1 MPKANHPEDSRLIAG
16 VQRFQPIL
24 CKAKLAGKNESDTV
38 TIIVDMLSEVFGFD
52 KYEQITSELQIKRT
66 FCDLAIKIDGKVCLL
81 IECKAVGVDLKED
94 HVSQA
99 TGYAANYGIDYVAL
113 TNGLSWSVYRVLFE
127 KPVEITPVCSF
138 EFCDLNVNRPGDLVP
153 LRCLCV
159 EAFQGGENK
168 LLDQTYSQRSVLNK
182 YIVGQLLLNDWMVQ
196 TIRRSLERHFP
207 TVKVADDD
215 VRRVLHDEVFR
226 HEIVEGDRAEDAAK
240 IVLTANNRMK
250 QR

>member
-1 MPKANHPEDSRLIAG
+1 MPKVNHPEDSRLIAG
-16 VQRFQPIL
+16 AQRFQPIL

-99 TGYAANYGIDYVAL
+99 TSYAANYGIDYVAL

-127 KPVEITPVCSF
+127 KPVEIVPVCSF
-138 EFCDLNVNRPGDLVP
+138 DFCGLNANQPDDLIP

-159 EAFQGGENK
+159 EAFQGGENN
-168 LLDQTYSQRSVLNK
+168 LLDQAYSQHSVLNK
-182 YIVGQLLLNDWMVQ
+182 YRVGQLLLNDWMVQ
-196 TIRRSLERHFP
+196 TVRRSLERHFP
-207 TVKVADDD
+207 KVKISNDD
-215 VRRVLHDEVFR
+215 VRRVLRDDVLR
-226 HEIVEGDRAEDAAK
+226 REIVEGDRAEDASK
-240 IVLTANNRMK
+240 MVLVANERMK
-250 QR
+250 QK

>member
-1 MPKANHPEDSRLIAG
+1 M
-16 VQRFQPIL
+16 
-24 CKAKLAGKNESDTV
+24 
-38 TIIVDMLSEVFGFD
+38 
-52 KYEQITSELQIKRT
+52 
-66 FCDLAIKIDGKVCLL
+66 
-81 IECKAVGVDLKED
+81 
-94 HVSQA
+94 
-99 TGYAANYGIDYVAL
+99 
-113 TNGLSWSVYRVLFE
+113 
-127 KPVEITPVCSF
+127 
-138 EFCDLNVNRPGDLVP
+138 NRPDDLVP

-226 HEIVEGDRAEDAAK
+226 HEIVEGDRAEGS
-240 IVLTANNRMK
+240 TPT
-250 QR
+250 

>member
-138 EFCDLNVNRPGDLVP
+138 EFCDLNVNRPDDLVP
-153 LRCLCV
+153 LRCLCRGISGRRKQTSRSDLFTAQCTQQV
-159 EAFQGGENK
+159 HSRSAALER
-168 LLDQTYSQRSVLNK
+168 LDGSDHPP
-182 YIVGQLLLNDWMVQ
+182 IVGATLPDG
-196 TIRRSLERHFP
+196 
-207 TVKVADDD
+207 
-215 VRRVLHDEVFR
+215 
-226 HEIVEGDRAEDAAK
+226 EGC
-240 IVLTANNRMK
+240 
-250 QR
+250 

>member
-1 MPKANHPEDSRLIAG
+1 MPRTNHQEDSRLIAG
-16 VQRFQPIL
+16 VQKFRPIL

-127 KPVEITPVCSF
+127 KPVEIVPVYSF
-138 EFCDLNVNRPGDLVP
+138 EFCDLNVNRPVP
-153 LRCLCV
+153 GRR
-159 EAFQGGENK
+159 K
-168 LLDQTYSQRSVLNK
+168 QTSRPGLFTTQCAKQVHSRSVA
-182 YIVGQLLLNDWMVQ
+182 
-196 TIRRSLERHFP
+196 LERLDGSDHP
-207 TVKVADDD
+207 TITGTALPEGKGC
-215 VRRVLHDEVFR
+215 RR
-226 HEIVEGDRAEDAAK
+226 
-240 IVLTANNRMK
+240 
-250 QR
+250 

>member
-1 MPKANHPEDSRLIAG
+1 MPRTNHQEDSRLIAG
-16 VQRFQPIL
+16 VQKFQPIL
-24 CKAKLAGKNESDTV
+24 CRAKLAGKNESDTV

-113 TNGLSWSVYRVLFE
+113 TNGISWSVYRVLFE
-127 KPVEITPVCSF
+127 KPVEIVLVCSF
-138 EFCDLNVNRPGDLVP
+138 DFCDLSANRPDDLMP

-168 LLDQTYSQRSVLNK
+168 LLDQAYSQHSVLNK
-182 YIVGQLLLNDWMVQ
+182 YIVGQLLLNDWMIQ

-207 TVKVADDD
+207 KVKISDDD
-215 VRRVLHDEVFR
+215 VRRVLHDDVLR
-226 HEIVEGDRAEDAAK
+226 REIVEGDRAEDAAK
-240 IVLTANNRMK
+240 AVLFANERMK
-250 QR
+250 QK